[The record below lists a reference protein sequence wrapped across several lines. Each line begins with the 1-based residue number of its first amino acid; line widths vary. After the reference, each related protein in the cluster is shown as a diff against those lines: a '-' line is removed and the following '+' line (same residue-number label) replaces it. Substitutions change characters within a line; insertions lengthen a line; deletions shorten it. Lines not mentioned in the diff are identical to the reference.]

1 MVKNPPPQEDRKQKI
16 LDQILKKLKSKI
28 PDKLRK
34 SAQTFA
40 EIYYANVSL
49 EDLTEN
55 SLDTL
60 VSSVN
65 DLWNFSLERTPG
77 KAKIRVFVEKRE
89 IKGHPTPFTIVEIVN
104 DNMPFLV
111 DSVTAALNSLGYS
124 IRLVIHPVMQVER
137 NKANTLKTIFQRN
150 SEHASGTYESFIHCE
165 ILEGTSKEELK
176 AIEAEIMRAL
186 NSVRSAVE
194 DWFSMRT
201 RLQDAI
207 KNLTEHPPHISKE
220 ESEETLFFLK
230 WIEDNHFTFLGFCEY
245 NLVPGQ
251 TTIKRSLVPEDGL
264 GVLRD
269 PSKQE
274 ITQIFE
280 GVELSPTT
288 RRYILEQD
296 PLIITKTTQVSL
308 VHRRDPMDS
317 ITIKRF
323 DKNGNM
329 VGIYQFV
336 GLFTS
341 VVYNRSA
348 QDIPLL
354 RRKVARILA
363 RSGFSEQ
370 WHDGKTL
377 IHLLESF
384 PRDELF
390 QASEDWLFET
400 TMAILQLQNRQR
412 LTLFIRFDKFERYVS
427 CIVYV
432 PRERYDAELREKIG
446 IILEEKL
453 KGKITNWQ
461 SQLGELAFARIHY
474 VLRLSQRESLAY
486 DVKAIEEELVEAS
499 LTWRDHLHLALFMK
513 LGEEKSQKLFESY
526 GKGFSRGYQERF
538 TADEAITD
546 IFEIEEAFSRSRL
559 RSYITQ
565 IAGQDES
572 KLRIKIYSLK
582 GPLSLSDILP
592 VLENMNLK
600 VLNEIPF
607 GITRSDNQR
616 IWMHDFEVQ
625 TWEGEPIELDHIRDN
640 FLDGFSHIW
649 RGKVENDGFNRLII
663 RANFTWRECQLIRA
677 YAKYIRQLQVTY
689 SQDYMEETLAKY
701 PHACHLMMQ
710 LFTCQFAL
718 GSKEDRERAREEI
731 FNKIKAFMR
740 NVDNLDEDR
749 ILSKFVNAIS
759 STLRTNYYQFKEGKP
774 KSYVSFK
781 IDCAA
786 IEEMPLPR
794 PLYEIFVYS
803 SRVEGLHLRGGK
815 VARGGI
821 RWSDRKEDFRS
832 EVLGLM
838 KAQMVKNAVIVPVG
852 SKGGFIAKRSLPR
865 EDRNALM
872 EEVVACYKIF
882 IRGLLD
888 LTDNIQ
894 GQDVIPPPDVIRRDD
909 DDPYLVVAAD
919 KGTATFSDYANGISA
934 EYNFWLEDAFA
945 SGGSTGYDHKKIG
958 ITAKGL
964 MKAQM
969 VKNAVIVPV
978 GSKGGFIAKRSLPR
992 EDRNALMEEVVA
1004 CYKIFIRG
1012 LLDLTDN
1019 IQGQDVIPPP
1029 DVIRRDDDDPYLVVA
1044 ADKGTATFSDYA
1056 NGISAEYN
1064 FWLEDAFASG
1074 GSTGYDHKKIGI
1086 TAKGAWASVERHFR
1100 EMGIDPNRQEITVVG
1115 IGDMSGDVFGNGMLL
1130 SHHLKLIA
1138 AFNHA
1143 HIFIDP
1149 SPHPSK
1155 SYEERKRLFE
1165 LPRSTWADYNPA
1177 RISKG
1182 GGVFDRQLKVIE
1194 IPPEMKTLLGI
1205 QEDHLSPSALIRYIL
1220 KASADLMWFGGIGT
1234 FIKSKAETNI
1244 EVGDRLNDS
1253 IRINGAELRVKVVA
1267 EGANLGVTQLG
1278 RIEYAKNGG
1287 RINTDA
1293 IDNSAGVDCSD
1304 HEVNIKVLLRLAI
1317 EKGDLT
1323 LEKRNSLLEL
1333 MTDDV
1338 ERLVLKDN
1346 FWQNQ
1351 AISLSRS
1358 QGVRL
1363 LDEQSRLMRDLE
1375 SEGYL
1380 NRALEFLPDETEI
1393 ARRMADK
1400 QGLTSPEIAVLL
1412 AYSKISLNHQL
1423 IQSELPDL
1431 AVLQPCLL
1439 SYFPERLQ
1447 HAYRDEIKLH
1457 PLRREITATLFT
1469 NSIVN
1474 RMGITFVH
1482 EMKRQAGVEG
1492 ADVARAYFVVREL
1505 LDLVSIWRDLESLE
1519 ALTTTFQTE
1528 LMLNIYEN
1536 VKRITDWFLR
1546 FNKDHKDIEGTLSYF
1561 KPDFE
1566 ILKED
1571 LSSLFIPKQTQ
1582 SYKEKC
1588 QDYMQLGLSSSL
1600 AERLIDLE
1608 FLVSAPDM
1616 VTLSKETEI
1625 NIEAVARVYFAL
1637 GQQLGFEWLRKTAFN
1652 LSGETHWQ
1660 QGAASALIE
1669 DLYVNQR
1676 VLTKVLLVSGKP
1688 VEHLFKEDGT
1698 LALEDL
1704 HTTGVESILF
1714 DVMNASTVD
1723 FAMMTV
1729 VNRRLRMLAQGA

>member
-958 ITAKGL
+958 ITAKG
-964 MKAQM
+964 
-969 VKNAVIVPV
+969 
-978 GSKGGFIAKRSLPR
+978 
-992 EDRNALMEEVVA
+992 
-1004 CYKIFIRG
+1004 
-1012 LLDLTDN
+1012 
-1019 IQGQDVIPPP
+1019 
-1029 DVIRRDDDDPYLVVA
+1029 
-1044 ADKGTATFSDYA
+1044 
-1056 NGISAEYN
+1056 
-1064 FWLEDAFASG
+1064 
-1074 GSTGYDHKKIGI
+1074 
-1086 TAKGAWASVERHFR
+1086 AWASVERHFR